1 MAVGIDSK
9 QPILK
14 DVVAYVEVW
23 SSNKTENYSQAFAR
37 QLSDLGAKISKCFNK
52 EVTHVVFKDGHQRT
66 WNKAKRT
73 DVKLVS
79 VLWVEKCREAA
90 THIDESSFPAINA
103 NDGLLVP
110 IKRKHKCMQPKDFIE
125 KTPENDR
132 RLQKRLDKM
141 VKELDVQKA
150 TVESDIP
157 VLLFDEDAS
166 LIYSPK
172 PKITDCYSA
181 MEKRIKEMKNKREN
195 LSPTASQMMAETCST
210 TFGSPVSICKPLF
223 DCTTPD
229 SSNAAFQEKI
239 SGILDSSYDD
249 ICKSFKCKQEENVTL
264 QCMQETEK
272 ISACIVTSKD
282 GPLPVFSNELVHLTP
297 RKPDIETSKKQLH
310 FQGIKIGEVLDSG
323 KRKCIMYENEHPG
336 QPDLSFISTA
346 NMQNKVVYATQYL
359 DERIHSEKPTE
370 MINDSNKFNSTD
382 AIVPY
387 LTNKKSFISSPVLL
401 YQQGVKCKL
410 QKNSMKD
417 SLFSSLNS
425 RTPILTSGSSD
436 EGISPMLAILNK
448 SAHVLSDKEEE
459 LPDFEDYFS
468 PTNLKETKT
477 KFTWLSLRAKL
488 SKSPSPP
495 LRGLGKKELSR
506 SKRKKSPED
515 TVKQCHK
522 SNKKSR
528 NVPSS
533 NRVPKQTINSQSELI
548 SSDISDDK
556 YDKTLGASNCSLGS
570 ETNKQSCILNA
581 NISRFPAGCDSFNR
595 NNFLQT
601 IIPSDFESTCETSS
615 PASKTLATHVENA
628 VPAKALNGL
637 QGRTKLN
644 ALEAREQELILTDC
658 TELAWSTGEREKI
671 LQKRFSKNVQNTI
684 STCGTYDLCDTFKK
698 QRERYDESKKKVR
711 AKKPTRSLVMT
722 SMPSEKQDAL
732 IQVVNKFGGFLFSDS
747 VCETTTHVVAGNP
760 RRTLNVMLGIARG
773 CWIVSADWVLC
784 SLDHGRWIP
793 EEPYELSEHFP
804 ASSICRL
811 QRHLSAGEFRH
822 DLFSNQLAMFIS
834 LSSEPPCHSLTEL
847 VQLCGGKVCKT
858 VRHAKVYIGD
868 CTGKKHPEI
877 KYLSEKWILDSI
889 TQHRI
894 CPVENYLLTK

>member
-14 DVVAYVEVW
+14 GKAVEEGGDDILLLDVVAYVEVW

-229 SSNAAFQEKI
+229 SSNAAFQ
-239 SGILDSSYDD
+239 D
-249 ICKSFKCKQEENVTL
+249 
-264 QCMQETEK
+264 
-272 ISACIVTSKD
+272 
-282 GPLPVFSNELVHLTP
+282 
-297 RKPDIETSKKQLH
+297 
-310 FQGIKIGEVLDSG
+310 
-323 KRKCIMYENEHPG
+323 
-336 QPDLSFISTA
+336 
-346 NMQNKVVYATQYL
+346 
-359 DERIHSEKPTE
+359 
-370 MINDSNKFNSTD
+370 
-382 AIVPY
+382 
-387 LTNKKSFISSPVLL
+387 
-401 YQQGVKCKL
+401 
-410 QKNSMKD
+410 
-417 SLFSSLNS
+417 
-425 RTPILTSGSSD
+425 
-436 EGISPMLAILNK
+436 
-448 SAHVLSDKEEE
+448 
-459 LPDFEDYFS
+459 
-468 PTNLKETKT
+468 
-477 KFTWLSLRAKL
+477 
-488 SKSPSPP
+488 
-495 LRGLGKKELSR
+495 
-506 SKRKKSPED
+506 
-515 TVKQCHK
+515 
-522 SNKKSR
+522 
-528 NVPSS
+528 
-533 NRVPKQTINSQSELI
+533 
-548 SSDISDDK
+548 
-556 YDKTLGASNCSLGS
+556 
-570 ETNKQSCILNA
+570 
-581 NISRFPAGCDSFNR
+581 
-595 NNFLQT
+595 
-601 IIPSDFESTCETSS
+601 
-615 PASKTLATHVENA
+615 
-628 VPAKALNGL
+628 
-637 QGRTKLN
+637 
-644 ALEAREQELILTDC
+644 
-658 TELAWSTGEREKI
+658 
-671 LQKRFSKNVQNTI
+671 VQNTI